1 MEEEATG
8 GAVKRK
14 QHTPNAT
21 KQETGLRVR
30 IYGNAKA
37 PIGTVG
43 QFRMRDGKS
52 YGIDHRGVI
61 RRIHDEDYGG

>member
-1 MEEEATG
+1 M
-8 GAVKRK
+8 KLR

-30 IYGNAKA
+30 VYGNAKA

-43 QFRMRDGKS
+43 SFRMRDGKL
-52 YGIDHRGVI
+52 YGIDHRGAI
-61 RRIHDEDYGG
+61 RRILEDDYGD